1 MERVLRGSWNHF
13 KEGLARILFLPQ
25 GRQKAGW
32 IEEQAGIVSPE
43 EGPWCLLKHACGET
57 RASPGRLSVFI
68 PDEVTVIGR
77 K

>member
-13 KEGLARILFLPQ
+13 KEDLARNQ

-32 IEEQAGIVSPE
+32 VEEQAGIVSPE

-68 PDEVTVIGR
+68 PDEVTVVGR